1 MKSLD
6 ALYSVMKKT
15 DKIPTEKLETSK
27 VRSTIEN
34 LCQEYLKDSDDRLKI
49 EALPEAL
56 DATVTI
62 LDSPI
67 FLEKYEFN
75 QIDECCFEIK
85 LRELD
90 LI

>member
-1 MKSLD
+1 MKIFD
-6 ALYSVMKKT
+6 ALADTMKKT
-15 DKIPTEKLETSK
+15 DKIPMEKLEISK

-34 LCQEYLKDSDDRLKI
+34 LCNEYLHDSEDLLKI

-56 DATVTI
+56 DSTVAV
-62 LDSPI
+62 LSSPI

-75 QIDECCFEIK
+75 QIDDVCFVIK